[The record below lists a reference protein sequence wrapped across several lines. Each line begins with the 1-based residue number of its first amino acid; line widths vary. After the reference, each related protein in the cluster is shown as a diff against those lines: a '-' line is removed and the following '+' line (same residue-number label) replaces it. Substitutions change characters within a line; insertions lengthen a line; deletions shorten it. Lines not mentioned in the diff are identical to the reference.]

1 MAMEDAAV
9 LAAELEGVHA
19 RRQGLAQGLENYVAR
34 RKSRVETVMRVSR
47 EVGDEGQLSGVIG
60 CWLRNRRV
68 HRAGRDRG
76 KMLADLERL
85 LAYPD

>member
-1 MAMEDAAV
+1 
-9 LAAELEGVHA
+9 
-19 RRQGLAQGLENYVAR
+19 
-34 RKSRVETVMRVSR
+34 MRVSR